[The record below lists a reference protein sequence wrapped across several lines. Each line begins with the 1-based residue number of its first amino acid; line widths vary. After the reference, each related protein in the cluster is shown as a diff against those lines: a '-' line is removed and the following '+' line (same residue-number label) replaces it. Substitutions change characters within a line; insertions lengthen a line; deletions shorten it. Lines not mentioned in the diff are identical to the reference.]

1 MIQSEFE
8 PVLMQV
14 INVFCTEFPTELH
27 SVYVYGSVAKGTAV
41 IGQSD
46 LDLCVVFVQPVDD
59 VERKISQIKSD
70 IMALTSFFSK
80 VDVDIGVL
88 QDVLNE
94 NNRKSWGAW
103 IKFFCHPLY
112 GDNLSRQFEN
122 VEIDRSV
129 ILAINQGYDQEIQHY
144 FEMLATTRLDLQD
157 SVNLKKS
164 VLKRIIRLLPLTWL
178 EIEQWPVNLEN
189 TVLQA
194 LQKYPEQKPMFEY
207 LLKELEN
214 PDVLSRDF
222 LDQVQEI
229 YLWVCRHIKSK

>member
-1 MIQSEFE
+1 M
-8 PVLMQV
+8 
-14 INVFCTEFPTELH
+14 
-27 SVYVYGSVAKGTAV
+27 
-41 IGQSD
+41 
-46 LDLCVVFVQPVDD
+46 
-59 VERKISQIKSD
+59 
-70 IMALTSFFSK
+70 
-80 VDVDIGVL
+80 
-88 QDVLNE
+88 
-94 NNRKSWGAW
+94 
-103 IKFFCHPLY
+103 
-112 GDNLSRQFEN
+112 
-122 VEIDRSV
+122 

-214 PDVLSRDF
+214 PDVLSRDC

-229 YLWVCRHIKSK
+229 YFWVCRHIK

>member
-70 IMALTSFFSK
+70 IMALTGFFSK

-229 YLWVCRHIKSK
+229 YLWVCRHIK

>member
-8 PVLMQV
+8 PVLVQV
-14 INVFCTEFPTELH
+14 INAFCTEFPTELH

-46 LDLCVVFVQPVDD
+46 LDLCVIFVQPVYE

-70 IMALTSFFSK
+70 IMALTGFFSK

-103 IKFFCHPLY
+103 IKFFCHPVY
-112 GDNLSRQFEN
+112 GEDLSKQFEN

-129 ILAINQGYDQEIQHY
+129 IQAINQGYDQEIQHY
-144 FEMLATTRLDLQD
+144 FDMLMTAQLSVKD
-157 SVNLKKS
+157 STNLKKS
-164 VLKRIIRLLPLTWL
+164 VLKRIIRLLPLTSL

-194 LQKYPEQKPMFEY
+194 IQNYPEQKPMFEY

-214 PDVLSRDF
+214 TDVLSRDY

-229 YLWVCRHIKSK
+229 YLWVCRHIK

>member
-8 PVLMQV
+8 PVLVQV

-46 LDLCVVFVQPVDD
+46 LDLCVIFVQPVYE

-70 IMALTSFFSK
+70 IMALTGFFSK

-103 IKFFCHPLY
+103 IKFFCHPVY
-112 GDNLSRQFEN
+112 GEDLSKQFEN

-129 ILAINQGYDQEIQHY
+129 IQAINQGYDQEIQHY
-144 FEMLATTRLDLQD
+144 FDMLMTAQLSVKD
-157 SVNLKKS
+157 STNLKKS
-164 VLKRIIRLLPLTWL
+164 VLKRIIRLLPLTSL

-194 LQKYPEQKPMFEY
+194 IQNYPEQKPMFQY

-214 PDVLSRDF
+214 TDVLSRDY

-229 YLWVCRHIKSK
+229 YLWVCRHIK

>member
-229 YLWVCRHIKSK
+229 YLWVCRHIK

>member
-8 PVLMQV
+8 PVLVQV
-14 INVFCTEFPTELH
+14 INAFCTEFPTELH

-41 IGQSD
+41 IGRSD
-46 LDLCVVFVQPVDD
+46 LDLCVIFVQPVYE

-70 IMALTSFFSK
+70 IMALTGFFSK

-103 IKFFCHPLY
+103 IKFFCHPVY
-112 GDNLSRQFEN
+112 GEDLSKQFEN
-122 VEIDRSV
+122 VAIDRSV
-129 ILAINQGYDQEIQHY
+129 IQAINQGYDQEIQHY
-144 FEMLATTRLDLQD
+144 FDMLMTAQLSVKD
-157 SVNLKKS
+157 SINLKKS
-164 VLKRIIRLLPLTWL
+164 VLKRIIRLLPLTSL

-194 LQKYPEQKPMFEY
+194 IQNYPEQKPMFQY
-207 LLKELEN
+207 LLKELVN
-214 PDVLSRDF
+214 TDVLSRDC

-229 YLWVCRHIKSK
+229 YLWVCRHIK

>member
-144 FEMLATTRLDLQD
+144 FEMLATTRFDLQD

-178 EIEQWPVNLEN
+178 EIEQWPVNLDN

-214 PDVLSRDF
+214 PDVLSCDS

-229 YLWVCRHIKSK
+229 YLWVCRHIK

>member
-8 PVLMQV
+8 LVLMQV
-14 INVFCTEFPTELH
+14 INVFCSEFPTELH

-70 IMALTSFFSK
+70 IMALTGFFSK
-80 VDVDIGVL
+80 IDVDIGVL

-112 GDNLSRQFEN
+112 GEDLSKQFEN

-178 EIEQWPVNLEN
+178 EIEQWPVNLDN

-214 PDVLSRDF
+214 PDVLSRDC
-222 LDQVQEI
+222 LDQVREI
-229 YLWVCRHIKSK
+229 YLWVCRHIK

>member
-8 PVLMQV
+8 PVLVQV
-14 INVFCTEFPTELH
+14 INAFCTEFPTELH

-46 LDLCVVFVQPVDD
+46 LDLCVIFVQPVYE

-70 IMALTSFFSK
+70 IMALTGFFSK

-103 IKFFCHPLY
+103 IKFFCHPVY
-112 GDNLSRQFEN
+112 GEDLSKQFEN

-129 ILAINQGYDQEIQHY
+129 IEAINQGYDQDIQHY
-144 FEMLATTRLDLQD
+144 FDMLMTAQLSVKD
-157 SVNLKKS
+157 SINLKKS
-164 VLKRIIRLLPLTWL
+164 LLKRIIRLLPLIWL

-194 LQKYPEQKPMFEY
+194 IQNYPEQKPMFQY

-214 PDVLSRDF
+214 PDVLSRDY

-229 YLWVCRHIKSK
+229 YLWVYRHIK

>member
-8 PVLMQV
+8 PVLVQV
-14 INVFCTEFPTELH
+14 INAFCTEFPTELH

-46 LDLCVVFVQPVDD
+46 LDLCVIFVQPVYE

-70 IMALTSFFSK
+70 IMALTGFFSK

-103 IKFFCHPLY
+103 IKFFCHLVY
-112 GDNLSRQFEN
+112 GEDLSKQFEN

-129 ILAINQGYDQEIQHY
+129 IQAINQGYDQEIQHY
-144 FEMLATTRLDLQD
+144 FDMLMTAQLSVKD
-157 SVNLKKS
+157 STNLKKS

-194 LQKYPEQKPMFEY
+194 IQNYPEQKPMFQY

-214 PDVLSRDF
+214 PDVLSRDY

-229 YLWVCRHIKSK
+229 YLWVCRHIK

>member
-8 PVLMQV
+8 PVLVQV
-14 INVFCTEFPTELH
+14 INAFCTEFPTELH

-46 LDLCVVFVQPVDD
+46 LDLCVIFVQPVYE

-70 IMALTSFFSK
+70 IMALTGFFSK

-103 IKFFCHPLY
+103 IKFFCHPVY
-112 GDNLSRQFEN
+112 GEDLSKQFEN

-129 ILAINQGYDQEIQHY
+129 IQAINQGYDQEIQHY
-144 FEMLATTRLDLQD
+144 FDMLMTAQLSVKD
-157 SVNLKKS
+157 SINLKKS
-164 VLKRIIRLLPLTWL
+164 VLKRIIRLLPLTSL

-194 LQKYPEQKPMFEY
+194 IQKYPEQKPMFQY

-214 PDVLSRDF
+214 TDVLSRDY

-229 YLWVCRHIKSK
+229 YLWVCRHIK

>member
-70 IMALTSFFSK
+70 IMALTRFFSK

-112 GDNLSRQFEN
+112 GEDLSKQFEN

-229 YLWVCRHIKSK
+229 YLWVCRHIK

>member
-8 PVLMQV
+8 PVLVQA
-14 INVFCTEFPTELH
+14 INAFCTEFPTELH

-46 LDLCVVFVQPVDD
+46 LDLCVIFVQPVYEI
-59 VERKISQIKSD
+59 ERKISQIKSD
-70 IMALTSFFSK
+70 IMALTGFFSK

-103 IKFFCHPLY
+103 IKFFCHPVY
-112 GDNLSRQFEN
+112 GEDLSKQFEN

-129 ILAINQGYDQEIQHY
+129 IQAINQGYDQEIQHY
-144 FEMLATTRLDLQD
+144 FDMLMTAQLSVKD
-157 SVNLKKS
+157 STSLKKS
-164 VLKRIIRLLPLTWL
+164 VLKRIIRLLPLTSL

-194 LQKYPEQKPMFEY
+194 IQNYPEQKPMFQY

-214 PDVLSRDF
+214 TDVLSCDY

-229 YLWVCRHIKSK
+229 YLWVCRHIK

>member
-14 INVFCTEFPTELH
+14 INVFCSEFPTELH

-229 YLWVCRHIKSK
+229 YLWVCRHIK

>member
-14 INVFCTEFPTELH
+14 INVFCTKFPTELH

-41 IGQSD
+41 SGQSD

-70 IMALTSFFSK
+70 IMALTGFFSK

-144 FEMLATTRLDLQD
+144 FEMLATTRFDLQD

-164 VLKRIIRLLPLTWL
+164 LLRRIIRLLPLTWL
-178 EIEQWPVNLEN
+178 EIEQWPVNLDN

-214 PDVLSRDF
+214 PDVLSRDC

-229 YLWVCRHIKSK
+229 YLWVCRHIK